1 MSDEQKM
8 VSVPLNLLTA
18 VLAADAS
25 RGASAIQL
33 ANGWKAMAELREA
46 IDHGPSR
53 EENRADLIA
62 HLRGEIQRFE
72 SIFTPTDLMLL
83 RGGEKMLE
91 LCAPEGKFVGV
102 SWDDMREVLAA
113 MIAVSPIGSGKL
125 QPAQE
130 VTP

>member
-1 MSDEQKM
+1 MSDKQKM
-8 VSVPLNLLTA
+8 VSVPFDLLTT

-33 ANGWKAMAELREA
+33 ANGWRAMAELREA
-46 IDHGPSR
+46 IDHGPSL
-53 EENRADLIA
+53 EENRADLIVY
-62 HLRGEIQRFE
+62 LRGEIQRFE

-91 LCAPEGKFVGV
+91 LCAPDGKFVGV

>member
-33 ANGWKAMAELREA
+33 ANGWRAMAELREA
-46 IDHGPSR
+46 IDHGPSL
-53 EENRADLIA
+53 EENRADLIVY
-62 HLRGEIQRFE
+62 LRGEIQRFE

-91 LCAPEGKFVGV
+91 LCAPDGKFVGV

-113 MIAVSPIGSGKL
+113 MIAVSPIGSGKV

>member
-1 MSDEQKM
+1 
-8 VSVPLNLLTA
+8 
-18 VLAADAS
+18 
-25 RGASAIQL
+25 
-33 ANGWKAMAELREA
+33 MAELREF
-46 IDHGPSR
+46 IDSGPSL
-53 EENRADLIA
+53 EENRADLIVY
-62 HLRGEIQRFE
+62 LRGEIKRFE

-91 LCAPEGKFVGV
+91 LCAPGGKFVGV

-113 MIAVSPIGSGKL
+113 MIAVSPVGSGKL